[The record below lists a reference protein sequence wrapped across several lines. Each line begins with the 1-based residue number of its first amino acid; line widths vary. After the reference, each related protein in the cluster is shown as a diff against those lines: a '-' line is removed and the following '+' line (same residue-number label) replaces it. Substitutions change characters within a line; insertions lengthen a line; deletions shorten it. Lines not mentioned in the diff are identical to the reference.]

1 MDKQTRGRARII
13 RNGKDMKL
21 SGSQIILKVLK
32 EKGVDTLFG
41 YPGGAVIPFFDALYD
56 ELDYFKVY
64 RPAHE
69 QNGVHAADGYA
80 RSTGKL
86 GVFIA
91 TSGPGATNT
100 VTGIANAYM
109 DSVPLLVVC
118 GQVANTLIGKDSFQE
133 VDITGMTLSVT
144 KHSYMV
150 RKTEDLE
157 KVIREAVDVS
167 MEGRPGPVLV
177 DVPKDV
183 FLQTCEYKGNS
194 QAGEAEKVATDE
206 EMINMAA
213 ELINNAK
220 RPVIYAGGGVRI
232 SKNDSLLVKFAEKT
246 DIPVCNS
253 FMGLGT
259 IPRSNRLSLGFV
271 GMHGFT
277 ETNMAVTNCDLLIAM
292 GARFS
297 DRVIG
302 SPDKFAKG
310 AKIIHIDIDSTEVD
324 KNTFE
329 SIPLLGDMTYILT
342 KLLEKTEKTDRS
354 AWFNKIMSNK
364 LKRDIEGK
372 FVPENI
378 LKQINKHYDKD
389 TIVATDVGQHQM
401 WTGQF
406 WQFNNSNE
414 FITSGGLGT
423 MGFGIGAAIGAQIG
437 NPHKKTVLITGDGS
451 FRMNCEELVTISKY
465 KLPIKIVLLNN
476 NSLGMVRQWQ
486 RMFSNARY
494 SETDNYDNVDYQML
508 ASAYGIKSY
517 KAYTM
522 EELEKALNKTDNLNE
537 PILLEYKIDKDC
549 SVYPIV
555 PPGRP
560 IDELL
565 ITG

>member
-1 MDKQTRGRARII
+1 
-13 RNGKDMKL
+13 MKL
-21 SGSQIILKVLK
+21 SGSQIILKVLR
-32 EKGVDTLFG
+32 EKKIDTLFG

-56 ELDYFKVY
+56 ELDYFKLF

-100 VTGIANAYM
+100 ITGIANAYM
-109 DSVPLLVVC
+109 DSVPLLVIA
-118 GQVANTLIGKDSFQE
+118 GQVPNILIGKDSFQE

-144 KHSYMV
+144 KHSYLV
-150 RKTEDLE
+150 RKVENLED
-157 KVIREAVDVS
+157 VIREAVEVAL
-167 MEGRPGPVLV
+167 EGRPGPVLV

-183 FLQTCEYKGNS
+183 FMTYCEYKGCNS
-194 QAGEAEKVATDE
+194 EKEDKRVSPSDDAFK
-206 EMINMAA
+206 IVV
-213 ELINNAK
+213 ELINSAK

-232 SKNDSLLVKFAEKT
+232 SKNDELLLEFAEKA

-259 IPRSNRLSLGFV
+259 IPRGHKLSLGFV
-271 GMHGFT
+271 GMHGSM
-277 ETNMAVTNCDLLIAM
+277 ETNIAVTNCDLLIAI

-302 SPDKFAKG
+302 RPDKFAKG
-310 AKIIHIDIDSTEVD
+310 AKIIHIDVDSTEVD
-324 KNTFE
+324 KNTYE
-329 SIPLLGDMTYILT
+329 SIPLIGDMNLILN
-342 KLLEKTEKTDRS
+342 KLLEKTEKKDRS
-354 AWFNKIMSNK
+354 NWLTEIMSKKQKYN
-364 LKRDIEGK
+364 IEGQ

-378 LKQINKHYDKD
+378 LKEINKFYNKN
-389 TIVATDVGQHQM
+389 TVVATDVGQHQM
-401 WTGQF
+401 WTGQY
-406 WQFNNSNE
+406 WNFNKSNE

-423 MGFGIGAAIGAQIG
+423 MGFGIGAAIGAQVG
-437 NPHKKTVLITGDGS
+437 NPNKKTVLITGDGS

-465 KLPIKIVLLNN
+465 KLPVKIVLLNN
-476 NSLGMVRQWQ
+476 NTLGMVRQWQ
-486 RMFSNARY
+486 RMFSNAKY
-494 SETDNYDNVDYQML
+494 SETDNYDDVNYQML
-508 ASAYGIKSY
+508 AAAYGIKAY
-517 KAYTM
+517 KAISM
-522 EELEKALNKTDNLNE
+522 EELTKILEETSNINE
-537 PILLEYKIDKDC
+537 PILLECKIDHDC

-565 ITG
+565 ISG